1 MPTNVLQVMTNY
13 GVLIYASL
21 GLQGFR
27 PLLLNACWTT
37 FTIVGNIVTN
47 PVSRR
52 VGDAM
57 KRGAVDAEREAAG
70 DGNTRL
76 GKILREAVAGTPRRF
91 GGVAAADD
99 GDLRGSKQCCVA
111 MHEQ

>member
-1 MPTNVLQVMTNY
+1 MAGGIDTVKPGTDD
-13 GVLIYASL
+13 GDGFAAAP
-21 GLQGFR
+21 QGAF
-27 PLLLNACWTT
+27 
-37 FTIVGNIVTN
+37 
-47 PVSRR
+47 
-52 VGDAM
+52 M
-57 KRGAVDAEREAAG
+57 RGAVDAEREAAG

-76 GKILREAVAGTPRRF
+76 GKILREAVAGTSRRF

>member
-1 MPTNVLQVMTNY
+1 MAGGIDAVKP
-13 GVLIYASL
+13 GADD
-21 GLQGFR
+21 GDGFAAAPQGAF
-27 PLLLNACWTT
+27 
-37 FTIVGNIVTN
+37 V
-47 PVSRR
+47 
-52 VGDAM
+52 
-57 KRGAVDAEREAAG
+57 RGAVDAEREAAG
-70 DGNTRL
+70 NGNACL